1 MNLLFL
7 RRLALPTLLGLLP
20 PLLAHAQTTRPATR
34 PAAPPAGRSK
44 GKPAAHPAALAAPDK
59 QEGMG
64 QVPIFPSPEGVYAV
78 MSTVGVSDEH
88 PSESGIVRF
97 RLLRAAEGTTRFR
110 EVAEVRMASSINA
123 FRKLAGPTV
132 LAEISK
138 ARQLAGEDA
147 AWAYV
152 RAHPQL
158 DDYGALALDMGFRV
172 AMGTAALDAEATPA
186 LVPPSTRFIYRVEPE
201 FAKGQAPGKE
211 ELKAATPL
219 EKTVTIGQRS
229 NLLVPRATRVVGA
242 DSVVRLRWMAP
253 VAPAGDA
260 LGTLFGKVWAR
271 TGNEPD
277 FKEAGLLLATQTE
290 KGDSL
295 NFYFEQAAVPETA
308 YHFYL
313 EPLDFVGNPG
323 PASDTAFVLA
333 VSVEHTPLVTQV
345 TARDT
350 TTGIVLRWPALPPKG
365 YLLGIEVQRSRNTTS
380 DYVRLDTIPATA
392 TSFFDTRLLPNIT
405 YHYRLRPLLRGGL
418 VTPDVGGG
426 GAFAAHEGGPGR
438 SPAPLAPVQLAAVP
452 EKGGVRLRWQAAGP
466 NPDHRAWIVYRGLSD
481 RDTMKVVSRM
491 LEGDA
496 TTFKDTTARDGRRQ
510 YAYAVREID
519 RNMMESPLSELTFA
533 QPDVPVAVTA
543 ALGLSGY
550 ADGRQV
556 HLQWEDVPLRDADV
570 QSYHLYRRPRP
581 AGTPAGAPAPYVRL
595 AANVPGAAYDDA
607 TAEPGTIYEYAVAC
621 VDAQQHESP
630 LSPAFA
636 LGLKTPPLLPPSRLY
651 GRAVPT
657 GVELSWSEALQAPKG
672 YVVYRRTLDQ
682 PQLER
687 LTTVAS
693 TKTSYLDLT
702 AKPNTRY
709 LYALAVLGAGQE
721 SARTAE
727 ISAQR

>member
-1 MNLLFL
+1 MNILFL
-7 RRLALPTLLGLLP
+7 RRLALPALLGLLP
-20 PLLAHAQTTRPATR
+20 LMARAQTTHPATQST
-34 PAAPPAGRSK
+34 GSSK
-44 GKPAAHPAALAAPDK
+44 GHPAALTAPDK
-59 QEGMG
+59 KEGMG
-64 QVPIFPSPEGVYAV
+64 QLPIFPSPQGVYAV
-78 MSTVGVSDEH
+78 MSTVGVSNDH
-88 PSESGIVRF
+88 PSENGIVSF
-97 RLLRAAEGTTRFR
+97 RLLRAAYGTTKFR
-110 EVAEVRMASSINA
+110 EVAEVRMASSITA
-123 FRKLAGPTV
+123 FRKQAGPAA
-132 LAEISK
+132 LAEIAK
-138 ARQLAGEDA
+138 AQNLASEDV

-152 RAHPQL
+152 QAHPQL
-158 DDYGALALDMGFRV
+158 DNYGALALDMGFRV

-186 LVPPSTRFIYRVEPE
+186 LVPAGTRFIYRLEPE
-201 FAKGQAPGKE
+201 FAKGKGPSKQALEAG
-211 ELKAATPL
+211 TPL
-219 EKTVTIGQRS
+219 EKTITIGQRS
-229 NLLVPRATRVVGA
+229 NLFAPQPMHVVGA
-242 DSVVRLRWMAP
+242 DSLVRVRWKAP
-253 VAPAGDA
+253 VAQMENA
-260 LGTLFGKVWAR
+260 LSTLFGKVWAR
-271 TGNEPD
+271 TGNERE
-277 FKEAGLLLATQTE
+277 FKVASLLLATQNAA
-290 KGDSL
+290 GDSL
-295 NFYFEQAAVPETA
+295 NFYYEQAAVPETA
-308 YHFYL
+308 YRFYL

-333 VSVEHTPLVTQV
+333 VSVERTPLVTQV

-350 TTGIVLRWPALPPKG
+350 TTGITLRWPALPLKG
-365 YLLGIEVQRSRNTTS
+365 YLLGIEVQRSRTTTS
-380 DYVRLDTIPATA
+380 NYVRLDTIPATA
-392 TSFFDTRLLPNIT
+392 TSFLDTRLLPNIT
-405 YHYRLRPLLRGGL
+405 YHYRLRALLRGGL
-418 VTPDVGGG
+418 VAPDVGGA

-438 SPAPLAPVQLAAVP
+438 SPAPLAPVRLAAVP

-466 NPDHRAWIVYRGLSD
+466 NPDHRAWIVYRGRSD
-481 RDTMKVVSRM
+481 RDTLRVVSRM

-496 TTFKDTTARDGRRQ
+496 TTFKDSTAHDGRRQ
-510 YAYAVREID
+510 YAYAVREVDI
-519 RNMMESPLSELTFA
+519 NMTESPLSALAFA

-556 HLQWEDVPLRDADV
+556 HLQWEDVPLRDTDV
-570 QSYHLYRRPRP
+570 QSYHLYRRPQR
-581 AGTPAGAPAPYVRL
+581 AGTPTGAPAPYVRL

-607 TAEPGTIYEYAVAC
+607 TAEPGTVYEYAVAC

-682 PQLER
+682 PQLQR

-709 LYALAVLGAGQE
+709 LYALAVLGAGRE